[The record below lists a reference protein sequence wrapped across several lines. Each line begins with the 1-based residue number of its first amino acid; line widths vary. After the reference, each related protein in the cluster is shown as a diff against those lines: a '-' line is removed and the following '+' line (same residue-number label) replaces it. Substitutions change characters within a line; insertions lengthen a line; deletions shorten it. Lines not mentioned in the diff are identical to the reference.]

1 MKKQIKSLF
10 FKNDDAVGMSAVL
23 LGLLAYIF
31 FTSLII
37 SFLVVNIYGINY
49 DTPNLPTTKDV
60 KIYDSNQNF
69 KNGSYDLSTI
79 VHSISSNW
87 EYVENI
93 GMRLKGTGGYLV
105 INNIQPDSAG
115 FYSNSYWINNSAIN
129 ILGAHGDYCIV
140 IRYTGVTNQNE
151 VCIQDNGF
159 HIYNYFLNA
168 GIISG
173 DKFFYA
179 YPNANQVEDVVIKT
193 IYNENAP
200 SLVFYFNGDKLFITD
215 QLNTGGSMFEW
226 GGRYYGGV
234 RSNTQG
240 FILEQFLSDNQI
252 ISLPKNT
259 VYDQIGLLAVL
270 FDTMIKISLYQL
282 PTFILPAQ
290 LIIVFITFPEA
301 LFILALAIIVIRGV
315 D

>member
-1 MKKQIKSLF
+1 MRKKF
-10 FKNDDAVGMSAVL
+10 FKNDIAVGMSGVL

-49 DTPNLPTTKDV
+49 DTPNLPTSKDV
-60 KIYDSNQNF
+60 KIYDSNQDF

-87 EYVENI
+87 EYIENI
-93 GMRLKGTGGYLV
+93 GLRLKGQGGYLV
-105 INNIQPDSAG
+105 INNIQPDSEG
-115 FYSNSYWINNSAIN
+115 FYSNTYWINNSAIN
-129 ILGAHGDYCIV
+129 ILSAHGDYCIV

-151 VCIQDNGF
+151 VCVKSDGF

-168 GIISG
+168 GIIAG
-173 DKFFYA
+173 DKYFYA
-179 YPNANQVEDVVIKT
+179 YPDANQVELVSIKT
-193 IYNENAP
+193 IYNENTP
-200 SLVFYFNGDKLFITD
+200 SLDFYFNGDKIFVTD
-215 QLNTGGSMFEW
+215 QLNTGGSLFEW

-234 RSNTQG
+234 WSNTRG
-240 FILEQFLSDNQI
+240 FILEQFTSDNQI

-259 VYDQIGLLAVL
+259 AYDQIALLAVL
-270 FDTMIKISLYQL
+270 FDTMLKISLYQV
-282 PTFILPAQ
+282 PSFILPAQ
-290 LIIVFITFPEA
+290 LIVVFISFPEA
-301 LFILALAIIVIRGV
+301 LFILALAIVIIRGV